1 MGIRK
6 RKMIVLKDI
15 KKTYYGKNIEIN
27 VLKGVDLIIYPGEFV
42 CIYGS
47 SGSGK
52 STLLNIV
59 GLLDYATEGEYTL
72 DGISIKSL
80 NDKKMAEIRNQKI
93 GFVFQAY
100 HLIQEMN
107 VLENI
112 AIPLGYAGMSKK
124 NRTVR
129 AQELLNEFHMEGL
142 EKKYPAQLSGGEQQR
157 VSIMRAISNRPQIL
171 LADEPTGNL
180 DETTTEEIIELLKQ
194 TAHELGKCVIV
205 VTHSREVAQAADH
218 ILKLDHGTLL

>member
-1 MGIRK
+1 
-6 RKMIVLKDI
+6 MIVLKDI
-15 KKTYYGKNIEIN
+15 KKTYYGKNIETN
-27 VLKGVDLIIYPGEFV
+27 VLKGVDLMIHPGEFV

-59 GLLDYATEGEYTL
+59 GVLDYATEGEYTL
-72 DGISIKSL
+72 DGISIKNL
-80 NDKKMAEIRNQKI
+80 NDKKMAEIRNRKI

-100 HLIQEMN
+100 HLVQEMN

-112 AIPLGYAGMSKK
+112 AVPLGYAGMSKK
-124 NRTVR
+124 NRTAR
-129 AQELLNEFHMEGL
+129 AQELLDEFHMKRFRKKSIRRSCL
-142 EKKYPAQLSGGEQQR
+142 VEKQQR

-180 DETTTEEIIELLKQ
+180 DSDN
-194 TAHELGKCVIV
+194 
-205 VTHSREVAQAADH
+205 SRMVNGDFISSE
-218 ILKLDHGTLL
+218 

>member
-1 MGIRK
+1 
-6 RKMIVLKDI
+6 MIVLKDI
-15 KKTYYGKNIEIN
+15 KKTYYGKNIETN
-27 VLKGVDLIIYPGEFV
+27 VLKGVDMMIHPGEFV

-59 GLLDYATEGEYTL
+59 GVLDYATEGEYTL
-72 DGISIKSL
+72 DGISIKNL
-80 NDKKMAEIRNQKI
+80 NDKKMAEIRNRKI

-100 HLIQEMN
+100 HLVQEMN

-112 AIPLGYAGMSKK
+112 AVPLGYAGMSKK
-124 NRTVR
+124 NRTAR
-129 AQELLNEFHMEGL
+129 AQELLDEFHMKGL

-171 LADEPTGNL
+171 LADVN
-180 DETTTEEIIELLKQ
+180 
-194 TAHELGKCVIV
+194 
-205 VTHSREVAQAADH
+205 
-218 ILKLDHGTLL
+218 